1 MGEFVCKVADPAGHV
16 FEQVETAQSE
26 EEARNKLTDRGLFI
40 YGVRRRRA
48 LSFDGLFQRRDRA
61 VRGNDFLIFNQQ
73 FNTLIKA
80 GLPILKALDLL
91 ADRTAAPRLRP
102 VLSDVRQ
109 QVRDGALLSE
119 AIEAQGIFPPV
130 YTSTV
135 LAGEKSGDLPGVLD
149 QYIAYQRTSSGLR
162 KKLVGALIYP
172 VLLIIVASGILTYLV
187 TFVIPRFAE
196 LYKDMN
202 VPLPG
207 PTAFLIDLVTGFKTY
222 MLGGVIAV
230 VAIAATAFF
239 YSQTEKGAVAKDRLK
254 LKMPMLGE
262 VWVKFQVTQFAR
274 TLSTLLTGGTPLV
287 AALETAGNSLRSRLV
302 AGAMRRASQ
311 RVREGRTLSSS
322 LAETKLV
329 PDLAIDMIQVGEESG
344 ALAAMLSSVADF
356 FEEEVNTKLTTLIS
370 IVEPAIL
377 VLMGCVIAFILI
389 ALYLPLFSFT
399 VGNMGG

>member
-48 LSFDGLFQRRDRA
+48 LSLEGVFQRRDRA

-102 VLSDVRQ
+102 ILSDVRQ

-119 AIEAQGIFPPV
+119 AIDAQGIFPPV
-130 YTSTV
+130 YTSSV
-135 LAGEKSGDLPGVLD
+135 LAGEKSGNLSGVLD
-149 QYIAYQRTSSGLR
+149 QYISYQKTSSGLR
-162 KKLVGALIYP
+162 KKLTGVLIYP
-172 VLLIIVASGILTYLV
+172 VILVIVATGILSYLV
-187 TFVIPRFAE
+187 TYVIPRFAM

-207 PTAFLIDLVTGFKTY
+207 PTQFLIELVTGFRGYVIGT
-222 MLGGVIAV
+222 LIAIVVIAV
-230 VAIAATAFF
+230 TAFF
-239 YSQTEKGAVAKDRLK
+239 YSQTENGAIAKDRLK
-254 LKMPMLGE
+254 LKMPVVGD

-274 TLSTLLTGGTPLV
+274 TLSTLLIGGTPLV
-287 AALETAGNSLRSRLV
+287 PALETAGSALRSRLV
-302 AGAMRRASQ
+302 SGALGRAAQ
-311 RVREGRTLSSS
+311 RVREGQSLSSS
-322 LAETKLV
+322 LSETKLV
-329 PDLAIDMIQVGEESG
+329 PSLAIDMIQVGEESG
-344 ALAAMLSSVADF
+344 ALAAMLASVADF

-370 IVEPAIL
+370 IIEPSIL

-389 ALYLPLFSFT
+389 ALYLPLFSFS

>member
-16 FEQVETAQSE
+16 FEQIETAQSE

-135 LAGEKSGDLPGVLD
+135 LAGEKSGDLAGGPGQAVCSEAAWLWTGRTGRRRRLAGARLRFRAAAWLAVPERNAAER
-149 QYIAYQRTSSGLR
+149 QIARHLE
-162 KKLVGALIYP
+162 GASMEEI
-172 VLLIIVASGILTYLV
+172 
-187 TFVIPRFAE
+187 FAE
-196 LYKDMN
+196 Q
-202 VPLPG
+202 VRWG
-207 PTAFLIDLVTGFKTY
+207 ERVTG
-222 MLGGVIAV
+222 
-230 VAIAATAFF
+230 
-239 YSQTEKGAVAKDRLK
+239 
-254 LKMPMLGE
+254 
-262 VWVKFQVTQFAR
+262 
-274 TLSTLLTGGTPLV
+274 
-287 AALETAGNSLRSRLV
+287 
-302 AGAMRRASQ
+302 
-311 RVREGRTLSSS
+311 
-322 LAETKLV
+322 
-329 PDLAIDMIQVGEESG
+329 
-344 ALAAMLSSVADF
+344 
-356 FEEEVNTKLTTLIS
+356 
-370 IVEPAIL
+370 
-377 VLMGCVIAFILI
+377 
-389 ALYLPLFSFT
+389 
-399 VGNMGG
+399 

>member
-48 LSFDGLFQRRDRA
+48 LSLEGVFQRRDRA

-135 LAGEKSGDLPGVLD
+135 LAGEKSGNLPGVLD
-149 QYIAYQRTSSGLR
+149 QYIVYQKTSSGLR
-162 KKLVGALIYP
+162 KKLTGVLVYP
-172 VLLIIVASGILTYLV
+172 IILVVVATGILSYLV
-187 TFVIPRFAE
+187 TYVIPRFAM

-207 PTAFLIDLVTGFKTY
+207 PTQFLIELVTGFRGY
-222 MLGGVIAV
+222 VLGTLIAIV
-230 VAIAATAFF
+230 VMALTAFF
-239 YSQTEKGAVAKDRLK
+239 YSRTEKGAVAKDRLK
-254 LKMPMLGE
+254 LKMPVAGDI
-262 VWVKFQVTQFAR
+262 WVKFQVAQFAR

-287 AALETAGNSLRSRLV
+287 PALETAGGALRSRLV
-302 AGAMRRASQ
+302 AGALGRAAQ
-311 RVREGRTLSSS
+311 RVREGQSLSLS

-329 PDLAIDMIQVGEESG
+329 PNLAIDMIQVGEESG
-344 ALAAMLSSVADF
+344 ALAAMLASVAEF
-356 FEEEVNTKLTTLIS
+356 FEEEVNARLTTLIS
-370 IVEPAIL
+370 IVEPSIL

-389 ALYLPLFSFT
+389 ALYLPLFSFS
-399 VGNMGG
+399 VGNLGG

>member
-16 FEQVETAQSE
+16 FEQIETAQSE

-149 QYIAYQRTSSGLR
+149 QYIAYQKTSSGLR
-162 KKLVGALIYP
+162 KRLTGALVYP
-172 VLLIIVASGILTYLV
+172 VILVIVASGILSYLV
-187 TFVIPRFAE
+187 TYVIPRFAM

-222 MLGGVIAV
+222 MLGGFIALAVIAV
-230 VAIAATAFF
+230 TAVV
-239 YSQTEKGAVAKDRLK
+239 YSRTEKGAIAKDRLK
-254 LKMPMLGE
+254 LKVPMLGE

-274 TLSTLLTGGTPLV
+274 TLSTLLIGGTPLV
-287 AALETAGNSLRSRLV
+287 SALDTAGTALRSRLI
-302 AGAMRRASQ
+302 AGALGRAAQ
-311 RVREGRTLSSS
+311 RVREGQSLSLS
-322 LAETKLV
+322 LQETKLV
-329 PDLAIDMIQVGEESG
+329 PGLAIDMIQVGEESG

-356 FEEEVNTKLTTLIS
+356 FEEEVNAKLTTLIS
-370 IVEPAIL
+370 IVEPSIL